1 MLPLRPSRSQLARG
15 SCLAA
20 HSAPGL
26 SHSASQKL
34 HSESIKDFLLCQTKD
49 GSLMQTVFVHGGSY
63 IDLHIPVQRLHV
75 SASVSEKESPLPLQ
89 HGSRATSV
97 GAGSGCSK
105 HCVFEL

>member
-15 SCLAA
+15 SFLAA

-34 HSESIKDFLLCQTKD
+34 HSASIKDFLLCQTKD
-49 GSLMQTVFVHGGSY
+49 GSLIQTVFVHGGSY
-63 IDLHIPVQRLHV
+63 IHIPVQRMHV
-75 SASVSEKESPLPLQ
+75 SASVSEKETPLPLQ

-97 GAGSGCSK
+97 GAGSGCSE